1 MPSFRCTLVAVA
13 IVSTIGGAARA
24 EGKGD
29 AARAEALFNEGRRL
43 MAAGDFA
50 AACPKFADSEAI
62 EPAPGTALNLA
73 ACYEKAGK
81 LASAWAAFRT
91 AQAVAQTAKQ
101 ADRARAAVKRAD
113 KLEPTLSHLIIS
125 VSPEAQVPGLEV
137 RCDGEPVRQPEW
149 GVAVPRDGGGHD
161 VEASAPGKKTW
172 KTHVELAVSQQN
184 LSVDLPA
191 LQSEA
196 PPPAPEPT
204 PAPAPVASLAAGTL
218 PDVPP
223 DASKSGGG
231 GPKVVGLAVGA
242 VGLAGIGFG
251 VFAGLKAQSTYND
264 AAKSCTGT
272 PPACPAGSPA
282 FSQRDSASTWATVS
296 TVSFVAG
303 GAALAGGALLY
314 VFLAPGASTKT
325 TVAVAPSPG
334 GGALSFAGR
343 F

>member
-13 IVSTIGGAARA
+13 IVFTSGGVARA
-24 EGKGD
+24 NGKGD
-29 AARAEALFNEGRRL
+29 ARAEALFTEGRRL

-50 AACPKFADSEAI
+50 AACPKFADSQAI

-73 ACYEKAGK
+73 TCYEKAGK
-81 LASAWAAFRT
+81 LASAWAAFHT

-101 ADRARAAVKRAD
+101 VDRARAAAKRAD

-149 GVAVPRDGGGHD
+149 GVAVPLDGGGHD
-161 VEASAPGKKTW
+161 IEASAPGKKTW
-172 KTHVELAVSQQN
+172 KTHVELAASRQD

-191 LQSEA
+191 LESEA
-196 PPPAPEPT
+196 PPPPPEPSPE
-204 PAPAPVASLAAGTL
+204 PARVASLAAGTT

-223 DASKSGGG
+223 DAPKSGGG
-231 GPKVVGLAVGA
+231 GLKVAGLAVGA
-242 VGLAGIGFG
+242 VGLAGIGLG
-251 VFAGLKAQSTYND
+251 VFAGLKAQSTYKD
-264 AAKSCTGT
+264 AADLCKGT

-282 FSQRDSASTWATVS
+282 FSQRDSAGTWATVS
-296 TVSFVAG
+296 TVSFAAG

-314 VFLAPGASTKT
+314 FVLAPAASTKT

-334 GGALSFAGR
+334 GAALSFAGR

>member
-1 MPSFRCTLVAVA
+1 MPSFRCTLLAVA
-13 IVSTIGGAARA
+13 IISTTGGVARA
-24 EGKGD
+24 DGKGD

-50 AACPKFADSEAI
+50 AACPKFADSQAI

-91 AQAVAQTAKQ
+91 AQAAAQTANQ
-101 ADRARAAVKRAD
+101 ADRARAAGKRAD
-113 KLEPTLSHLIIS
+113 KLEPTLSHLIIA
-125 VSPEAQVPGLEV
+125 VPPEAQVPGLEV

-149 GVAVPRDGGGHD
+149 GVAVPHDGGGHD
-161 VEASAPGKKTW
+161 IEANAPGKKAW
-172 KTHVELAVSQQN
+172 KTHVELAASRQN
-184 LSVDLPA
+184 LSVALPL

-196 PPPAPEPT
+196 PPSAPEPT
-204 PAPAPVASLAAGTL
+204 PAPAPAASLTAGTT

-223 DASKSGGG
+223 QPSEPSGGG
-231 GPKVVGLAVGA
+231 IKVIGLAVGA
-242 VGLAGIGFG
+242 VGLAGIGLG
-251 VFAGLKAQSTYND
+251 AFAGFKAQSTYND
-264 AAKSCTGT
+264 AASLCMGT
-272 PPACPAGSPA
+272 PPACPAGSRA
-282 FSQRDSASTWATVS
+282 FSQRDSAYTWATVS
-296 TVSFVAG
+296 TVSFAAG

-314 VFLAPGASTKT
+314 FLAPGASAKT
-325 TVAVAPSPG
+325 TIAVAASPA